1 MAKVITLKG
10 ANEVFDGTIAGTT
23 FNPALTNSVQVG
35 DVFYVPKQ
43 NLVILGNAL
52 EDRNPATGAT
62 RTDEEGN
69 VKYRSVGQHF
79 PVVHII
85 DGKPQSVVEL
95 YLGQIIKVDAARRLV
110 YPDNSLAKAYRS
122 KNPDKE
128 LKDLMCGKYLT
139 VKEEGSCL
147 DRVWQNADPAT
158 GTSAGWKRD
167 ENGKLVT
174 EQKRCYRFEVEI
186 PGTLDKEACE
196 DMIAD
201 YMKENYESLLS
212 PVQE

>member
-23 FNPALTNSVQVG
+23 FNPALTNSVQTG
-35 DVFYVPKQ
+35 DTFYVPNQ
-43 NLVILGNAL
+43 NLIILGTAL
-52 EDRNPATGAT
+52 EDRNLTTGET
-62 RTDEEGN
+62 RTDEDGN

-79 PVVHII
+79 PVVHVI
-85 DGKPQSVVEL
+85 DGVPQSVVEL
-95 YLGQIIKVDAARRLV
+95 YLGQVIKVDANRRLV
-110 YPDNSLAKAYRS
+110 YPDSALAKAYRS
-122 KNPDKE
+122 KNPDKA

-139 VKEEGSCL
+139 VTEEGTCL

-158 GTSAGWKRD
+158 GTPAGWKRD
-167 ENGKLVT
+167 ENGKFVT
-174 EQKRCYRFEVEI
+174 DHKRCYRFEVEI

-196 DMIAD
+196 NMIAD